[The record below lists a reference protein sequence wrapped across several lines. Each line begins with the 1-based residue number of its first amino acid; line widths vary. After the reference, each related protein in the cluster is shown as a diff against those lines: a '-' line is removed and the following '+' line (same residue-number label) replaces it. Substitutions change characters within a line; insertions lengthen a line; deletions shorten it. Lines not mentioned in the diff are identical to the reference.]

1 LVEFI
6 DQIIK
11 VARQHGY
18 NPVVG
23 DIKKKQEQWLSWY
36 RGDVNGFHT
45 FKQKINGNYKN
56 FERKTLNMPKKICE
70 DYRSLIWNERCE
82 IRIESEEGRK
92 AWDKVAAANNFDNEF
107 GNLLELS
114 FATGMGYI
122 VEYIYMNET
131 KINFIPYN
139 NALPLEYDN
148 GEIKALL
155 TIDFEQGQNEYITHL
170 TYHAFEDDLFVVKHE
185 YYVSK
190 DEKKLGQ
197 LTPSKVK
204 DKKLKEEYKFDVKHP
219 FFQVIKPN
227 NANQHD
233 ITSPYGVSVYST
245 MLDYFMVADT
255 LFDAMQN
262 ETVNNKTR
270 IIVDGR
276 MLKTKMQTNDET
288 GDVQYINY
296 FDDQD
301 TAIMAMA
308 YDDEITAGQNTKAV
322 EYFQGELRLDQ
333 IKIGLENAVKF
344 IGFRAGLGKNY
355 YSFDDANVYQNEKNV
370 ITTNNDT
377 YKTKKKHEMSI
388 GKAIKGIVLGVLQS
402 EVVAG
407 NLSEMVDEKDIDII
421 FDDSIAIDD
430 EAIEQKY
437 MTLVSK
443 GFLAPY
449 RLVMQMLKVSEEE
462 AKQLVAEG
470 TEWMN
475 ERNKDYLDIYDE
487 DEIGQ
492 DGGEDGQE

>member
-1 LVEFI
+1 MAEFI
-6 DQIIK
+6 DQILK
-11 VARQHGY
+11 VARKHGF

-45 FKQKINGNYKN
+45 FKQKINGSYKE

-82 IRIESEEGRK
+82 IRIDNEQARK
-92 AWDKVAAANNFDNEF
+92 AWARVAEANNFDNEF
-107 GNLLELS
+107 GNLLELT
-114 FATGMGYI
+114 FATGMGYM
-122 VEYIYMNET
+122 VEYLYEDET
-131 KINFIPYN
+131 KINFIPYK

-155 TIDFEQGQNEYITHL
+155 TIDFEQEENEYITHL
-170 TYHAFEDDLFVVKHE
+170 TYHTFKDKKLVVEHE

-190 DEKKLGQ
+190 DDKKLGQ
-197 LTPSKVK
+197 LTPSKVQER
-204 DKKLKEEYKFDVKHP
+204 KLKERYTFAVKYP

-233 ITSPYGVSVYST
+233 INSPYGVSVFST

-276 MLKTKMQTNDET
+276 MLKTKMQTNEET

-308 YDDEITAGQNTKAV
+308 YDDEVTADQTTKAV

-377 YKTKKKHEMSI
+377 YKTKKKHEMNI
-388 GKAIKGIVLGVLQS
+388 GKAIKGVVLAVLQCEAIVGRYS
-402 EVVAG
+402 G
-407 NLSEMVDEKDIDII
+407 DINADDIEII

-430 EAIEQKY
+430 EAIELKY
-437 MTLVSK
+437 MTLVDK
-443 GFLAPY
+443 GYLAPY

-462 AKQLVAEG
+462 AKAMVAEG
-470 TEWMN
+470 VEWMN
-475 ERNKDYLDIYDE
+475 ERNKDYLGVYDSG
-487 DEIGQ
+487 DLV
-492 DGGEDGQE
+492 DEDGQE